1 MPQMAN
7 SVQWAEMYNEAKGLT
22 GNGDGGY
29 SSEAIQKYSDG
40 SDPDLYPNVN
50 WLDQM
55 YRNLASSERVT
66 LNLSGGGDI
75 VSIMYQVVFIM
86 KALYLETPGMFMII
100 ILLFII
106 QNSIFVPIWISPLH
120 RLQHSM

>member
-1 MPQMAN
+1 MVM
-7 SVQWAEMYNEAKGLT
+7 
-22 GNGDGGY
+22 
-29 SSEAIQKYSDG
+29 EAIHRKLFKKYSDG

-75 VSIMYQVVFIM
+75 CKYYVSGGFY
-86 KALYLETPGMFMII
+86 K
-100 ILLFII
+100 
-106 QNSIFVPIWISPLH
+106 
-120 RLQHSM
+120 